1 MKKYILLLFIVLFTI
16 TGCASDKS
24 SSNGSDST
32 KKEFTLEELS
42 QYNGQDGQPAYV
54 AVDGT
59 VYDVTDASG
68 WKDGKHKNGIEA
80 GNDLTEDIG
89 SSPHGK
95 NVLKKLPV
103 VGTLVE

>member
-80 GNDLTEDIG
+80 GNDLTEYIG
-89 SSPHGK
+89 KSPHGK
-95 NVLKKLPV
+95 KVLDNLPV